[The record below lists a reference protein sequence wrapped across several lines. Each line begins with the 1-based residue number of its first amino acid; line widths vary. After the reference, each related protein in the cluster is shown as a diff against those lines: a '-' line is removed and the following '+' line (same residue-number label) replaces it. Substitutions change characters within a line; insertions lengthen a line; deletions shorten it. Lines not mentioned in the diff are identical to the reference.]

1 MRPTTIAELQ
11 EIVRTGQQLLARGGG
26 SKPALSTPGAEA
38 TIVETNG
45 LAGLLEYEPG
55 EYTFTA
61 YAGTAVR
68 DIQRELAKNGQYLP
82 FDPLLAAQGATLG
95 GTIAANTS
103 GSGRYRYGGVR
114 DFILGVRFVDGYGR
128 LIQGGG
134 KVVKNAAGF
143 DLPKFMVGSLGGFG
157 ILVEVSFKVFPAP
170 PAYTTLRL
178 ALADVT
184 AAMEAIFS
192 LATRPLEMDALDI
205 LVTDTG
211 VDLLIRLGGLPDALP
226 ARADRLR
233 QLLALHSMAIETVS
247 DDGAIWEAA
256 NALAWTGD
264 APLLVKV
271 PIAPKRVVEFD
282 TAVTPHTSHRRYTA
296 GGNVA
301 WLAAPEAP
309 PLDAALRELGL
320 AGLALRGSVARPYL
334 GQSPLLTLIRR
345 AAQALDPHNKFY
357 RPELTA

>member
-1 MRPTTIAELQ
+1 MI
-11 EIVRTGQQLLARGGG
+11 
-26 SKPALSTPGAEA
+26 
-38 TIVETNG
+38 
-45 LAGLLEYEPG
+45 EYEPG

-68 DIQRELAKNGQYLP
+68 HIQHELAKNGQYLP

-128 LIQGGG
+128 LIRGGG

-178 ALADVT
+178 ALPDVA
-184 AAMEAIFS
+184 AAMAAIFS
-192 LATRPLEMDALDI
+192 LTTRPLEIDALDV

-211 VDLLIRLGGLPDALP
+211 ADLLIRLGGLPEALP
-226 ARADRLR
+226 ARAGRLC
-233 QLLALHSMAIETVS
+233 QLLAPHSTAVETITEDS
-247 DDGAIWEAA
+247 AIWQAA
-256 NALAWTGD
+256 TDLVWAED

-271 PIAPKRVVEFD
+271 PVAPQRVVELD
-282 TAVTPHTSHRRYTA
+282 TAVTLHTSQRRYTA

-301 WLAAPEAP
+301 WLAAHEAA
-309 PLDAALRELGL
+309 PLDAVLRELGL
-320 AGLALRGSVARPYL
+320 MGLALRGKVARPYL
-334 GQSPLLTLIRR
+334 GQQPPPTLIHR
-345 AAQALDPHNKFY
+345 AAQALDPDGKFY
-357 RPELTA
+357 RPQADHAA